1 MASAK
6 SAAPTP
12 VIRALDLGWGWTKYS
27 HADQDGAIK
36 YSAFPSL
43 APRHTG
49 LDLSFSFMGRRDTKV
64 VTVDGTAYEV
74 GPDSADLDTT
84 ETSRSLNEHF
94 ILTEQYKACF
104 YGALA
109 YMGDASIDMLV
120 VGLPLSG
127 MQNAP
132 KLKSLMEG
140 VHRINADTT
149 VEVKNCLVVP
159 QPLGGLMYC
168 MGQADSRPEF
178 AGLAKET
185 NLIIDPGFLTFDFL
199 LTKGERLV
207 DNRSGAH
214 TGGVSKVLRALAES
228 ISAQQGVK
236 YENLMAIDAG
246 LKEQRV
252 KVNGQLVELENHI
265 RGTRAV
271 LESSVNYM
279 RNIVGDGSDIDNII
293 LLGGGARLF
302 HKTIKQFYPKHPL
315 LTVDDAQ
322 KANVRGFQQA
332 GMRMLQ
338 VQG

>member
-1 MASAK
+1 MATK
-6 SAAPTP
+6 QPTTSP

-27 HADQDGAIK
+27 HAGADGTIE

-49 LDLSFSFMGRRDTKV
+49 LDLSFSFMGRRDTRV
-64 VTVDGTAYEV
+64 VNVDGTAYEV
-74 GPDSADLDTT
+74 GPDSTDLDTA

-109 YMGDASIDMLV
+109 YMADPVIDLLV

-127 MQNAP
+127 MQNAG
-132 KLKSLMEG
+132 KLKTLMEG
-140 VHRINADTT
+140 KHAVSADT
-149 VEVKNCLVVP
+149 VIEVKQCLVLP
-159 QPLGGLMYC
+159 QPLGGLLYC
-168 MGQADSRPEF
+168 MGQADARPEF

-214 TGGVSKVLRALAES
+214 TGGVSKVLRSLAES

-246 LKEQRV
+246 LREQRV
-252 KVNGQLVELENHI
+252 KVNGQVVDLEPHI

-279 RNIVGDGSDIDNII
+279 RNMVGDGSDIDNII
-293 LLGGGARLF
+293 ILGGGARLF
-302 HKTIKQFYPKHPL
+302 QKTIKQFYPRHAL
-315 LTVDDAQ
+315 LAAEDSQ
-322 KANVRGFQQA
+322 KANVRGFQLA
-332 GMRMLQ
+332 GNRMAA
-338 VQG
+338 GKP